1 MKYVYL
7 ISALALHSVVSMA
20 ATPNDNAAVIERGR
34 YLVGVGGCNDCH
46 STGYTE
52 IGEVMPE
59 SERLLGSG
67 VGFAG
72 PWGLSY
78 PANLRLKVA
87 TMQPEQWQQR
97 IRAGGMPPMT
107 WPSLQLMTQEDQLAV
122 YQYLRS
128 LGPAGI
134 DAPVAVA
141 PGRPITTPYISLEP
155 LPPTSDAVMARV
167 EAQLDHGGPDE
178 NPEN

>member
-1 MKYVYL
+1 MKHL
-7 ISALALHSVVSMA
+7 LLMSALALQSVLSMA
-20 ATPNDNAAVIERGR
+20 AQEDTAVIERGR

-46 STGYTE
+46 TTGYAE

-72 PWGLSY
+72 PWGVSY

-87 TMQPEQWQQR
+87 QLQPEQWRQR

-107 WPSLQLMTQEDQLAV
+107 WPSLQLMTPEDQQAV

-128 LGPAGI
+128 LGPAGM
-134 DAPVAVA
+134 DAPASVL
-141 PGRPITTPYISLEP
+141 PGRPIPTPYILLEP
-155 LPPTSDAVMARV
+155 LPPTEGAVMATAETHR
-167 EAQLDHGGPDE
+167 DRGGSDKNDE
-178 NPEN
+178 N